1 MENRGSI
8 KIRYCRESGEAEVLP
23 FDEQPIFNKG
33 ESHLWNADIL
43 KDIIFDLTRMYEV
56 VFADMTE
63 EWSEIR
69 KAAGHEPET
78 INGINK

>member
-43 KDIIFDLTRMYEV
+43 KDIIFDLTQVYNKSVNMMGREY
-56 VFADMTE
+56 TKK
-63 EWSEIR
+63 R
-69 KAAGHEPET
+69 KESGHEW
-78 INGINK
+78 I